1 MKNTIRTTSID
12 LANNLSIDHATKTIT
27 VSKQLHKASSRY
39 GSDEYKLFEELMT
52 KNQGYQVVVKTQA
65 KRKTLRITFDFMT
78 KYISKHDENGEVMNE
93 FLIKRGLKANKD
105 NVISAEKFPE
115 IKTWFLKKY
124 PEVKEL
130 GTKAA

>member
-78 KYISKHDENGEVMNE
+78 KYISKHDKNGEKMNE
-93 FLIKRGLKANKD
+93 LLIKRGLKANE
-105 NVISAEKFPE
+105 NNEFVSESFPE
-115 IKTWFLKKY
+115 IRSWFLEEY

-130 GTKAA
+130 GTRAA

>member
-78 KYISKHDENGEVMNE
+78 KYISKHDENSEVMNE
-93 FLIKRGLKANKD
+93 LLIKRGLKANKD

-115 IKTWFLKKY
+115 IKTWFLNKY